1 VSYNDEDEEKNKTL
15 SLLNE
20 VDNSSITKV
29 DEVSEEQEEVE
40 KIEPEEI
47 PSGFLEGQK
56 VIVKNLAQT
65 LHERGYFGDLKD
77 PEELHLSPVESIFL
91 VERKKLHVFIEN
103 EKPLTL
109 SEIVTIFGKEIENL
123 WTNYLVYRDLR
134 SRGYIVKL
142 GYGAQT
148 SIGPIYRLYP
158 RGGAPGKTAS
168 KILIA
173 TLIEG
178 KKVKIE
184 DLDYMIKQALASRK
198 KLALAVVDE
207 VGDVT
212 YYEAAEL
219 ELKQLEVNKNKIV
232 KKTEKENDA
241 E

>member
-1 VSYNDEDEEKNKTL
+1 MSYNDEKQNKTL
-15 SLLNE
+15 TSLNNF
-20 VDNSSITKV
+20 DNSSITKV
-29 DEVSEEQEEVE
+29 EETSEEQEEE
-40 KIEPEEI
+40 KIEKPELEEI
-47 PSGFLEGQK
+47 PSGCIEEQK
-56 VIVKNLAQT
+56 VIIKSPLAKT
-65 LHERGYFGDLKD
+65 LHEKGYFGDLKD
-77 PEELHLSPVESIFL
+77 PEELHLSPVEAIFL
-91 VERKKLHVFIEN
+91 VERKKLHVFKED
-103 EKPLTL
+103 EKSLFL
-109 SEIVTIFGKEIENL
+109 SEIVTIFGKKMENL

-148 SIGPIYRLYP
+148 SLGPIYRLYP

-168 KILIA
+168 KTLIA

-184 DLDYMIKQALASRK
+184 DLDYIIKQALASRK

-212 YYEAAEL
+212 YYLASEL
-219 ELKQLEVNKNKIV
+219 ELNKNKKV
-232 KKTEKENDA
+232 KKTEEKTGA

>member
-1 VSYNDEDEEKNKTL
+1 MSYNNEQEKNKTL
-15 SLLNE
+15 SSLNDT
-20 VDNSSITKV
+20 DNSSITKV
-29 DEVSEEQEEVE
+29 EETSEEQEEEE
-40 KIEPEEI
+40 KTEKPELEEI
-47 PSGFLEGQK
+47 PSGYIEGQK
-56 VIVKNLAQT
+56 VIIKSPLAQT
-65 LHERGYFGDLKD
+65 LHEKGYFGDLKD
-77 PEELHLSPVESIFL
+77 PEELHLSPVEAIFL
-91 VERKKLHVFIEN
+91 VERKKLQVFQEN
-103 EKPLTL
+103 EKPLFL
-109 SEIVTIFGKEIENL
+109 SEIVTIFGKEMENL

-134 SRGYIVKL
+134 SRGYIVKQ

-148 SIGPIYRLYP
+148 SLGPIYRLYP

-168 KILIA
+168 KVLIA

-212 YYEAAEL
+212 YYLASEL
-219 ELKQLEVNKNKIV
+219 ELNKNKKV
-232 KKTEKENDA
+232 KKTEEKTGA

>member
-1 VSYNDEDEEKNKTL
+1 MSNNDKEEENNML
-15 SLLNE
+15 SSLNDA
-20 VDNSSITKV
+20 DNSSITKV
-29 DEVSEEQEEVE
+29 EETSEEQEEEIE
-40 KIEPEEI
+40 KPEPEEI
-47 PSGFLEGQK
+47 PSGFIEGQK
-56 VIVKNLAQT
+56 VIVKNLAQN
-65 LHERGYFGDLKD
+65 LHEKGYFGDLKD
-77 PEELHLSPVESIFL
+77 PEKLHLTQVEAIFL
-91 VERKKLHVFIEN
+91 VERKKLQVFKEN
-103 EKPLTL
+103 EKPVSL
-109 SEIVTIFGKEIENL
+109 SEIVTIFGKEIKNL

-168 KILIA
+168 KTLIA

-207 VGDVT
+207 VGNVT
-212 YYEAAEL
+212 YYLASEL
-219 ELKQLEVNKNKIV
+219 ELNKNKKA
-232 KKTEKENDA
+232 KKTE
-241 E
+241 

>member
-1 VSYNDEDEEKNKTL
+1 MSYNDEEENKTL
-15 SLLNE
+15 SSLKRAE
-20 VDNSSITKV
+20 
-29 DEVSEEQEEVE
+29 EPSEEQEQEEE
-40 KIEPEEI
+40 KTEKPEPEEI
-47 PSGFLEGQK
+47 PSGFIEGQK
-56 VIVKNLAQT
+56 VIIKNSAKT
-65 LHERGYFGDLKD
+65 LHEKGYFGDLKD
-77 PEELHLSPVESIFL
+77 PEELHLLPVEAIFL
-91 VERKKLHVFIEN
+91 VERKKLQVFQEN
-103 EKPLTL
+103 EKILSL

-134 SRGYIVKL
+134 SRGYIVKQ

-148 SIGPIYRLYP
+148 SLGPIYRLYP

-168 KILIA
+168 KVLIA

-184 DLDYMIKQALASRK
+184 DLDYMIKQALAARK

-212 YYEAAEL
+212 YYLASEL
-219 ELKQLEVNKNKIV
+219 ELNKNKKV
-232 KKTEKENDA
+232 KKTEEKTSA